1 MKYLTMIKE
10 VQNTCEL
17 DAEDS
22 AHAIKVV
29 LETLGERLPA
39 TERKHIA
46 DQLPVEFKHSLGKRD
61 YVSDFD
67 LEQFYT
73 RVASRERIRY
83 AQAVERT
90 RCIMGLLQQAVSA
103 GEIKDIKTIL
113 PAEYG
118 ELFGQAPEGPLS
130 PSAV

>member
-1 MKYLTMIKE
+1 MIKE

-29 LETLGERLPA
+29 LETLGECLPA

-46 DQLPVEFKHSLGKRD
+46 DQLPVEFKHSIGKRE

-67 LEQFYT
+67 LEQFYI

-83 AQAVERT
+83 SSRGTVALHHGTFRT
-90 RCIMGLLQQAVSA
+90 GIISGRN
-103 GEIKDIKTIL
+103 KR
-113 PAEYG
+113 Y
-118 ELFGQAPEGPLS
+118 
-130 PSAV
+130 